1 MEYLVFIYFFIGFVD
16 IVLLI
21 LTGVKI
27 FRTSRHLEHSEQAR
41 FDSEKKWYWI
51 IIKITL
57 MMLVTWAFE
66 ISLWSRDFNMLKET
80 AGDFIN
86 LLTATT
92 ILLMLV
98 GREKARILLFGKY
111 REVYDIENDAD

>member
-1 MEYLVFIYFFIGFVD
+1 
-16 IVLLI
+16 
-21 LTGVKI
+21 
-27 FRTSRHLEHSEQAR
+27 
-41 FDSEKKWYWI
+41 
-51 IIKITL
+51 
-57 MMLVTWAFE
+57 MLVTLCSE
-66 ISLWSRDFNMLKET
+66 VSLWTQDFNLLRDT